1 MTRLLPFGRLALAGV
16 VAATLTVAP
25 MSAATAVAKTK
36 DQTTKTSPAG
46 KGIGR
51 KAH

>member
-1 MTRLLPFGRLALAGV
+1 MTRLFPFGRLALAGV
-16 VAATLTVAP
+16 VAAAVTVAP
-25 MSAATAVAKTK
+25 MSAATAVGKTTDK
-36 DQTTKTSPAG
+36 PTKTSPAG